1 MDTDEESEGA
11 LVRNQASQDQI
22 IALDL
27 DDDADFV
34 EGTRVRAQLRTL
46 NHWRSLKGA
55 CSFDQACASFTKYYE
70 NKLASSSN
78 NNNDNDDPFSIM
90 SCVALLSIIPNV
102 SEEIYIKAL
111 KVIGSNRSWREFF
124 VCVPENIRL
133 MLLDPSDLDHYLECF
148 TFSETACIFYW
159 ISLTC
164 S

>member
-46 NHWRSLKGA
+46 NCRRSLKGA

-90 SCVALLSIIPNV
+90 SCVALLSIIPDV
-102 SEEIYIKAL
+102 SGEIYIKAL
-111 KVIGSNRSWREFF
+111 KVIGSNRSWIEFF

-133 MLLDPSDLDHYLECF
+133 MLLDPTDLDHYLWCF
-148 TFSETACIFYW
+148 TSSETACIFY
-159 ISLTC
+159 
-164 S
+164 